1 MMRKQLGK
9 LLLLFLAPL
18 LSACFGDVDPVSESA
33 YSPILMSRLQLEAS
47 VKAVEPRTISNP
59 GKIYNYGDYILIN
72 EQYKGVHII
81 NNQNPEAPVNI
92 AFIQVPGCIDMAVKD
107 QVLYVD
113 NAVDLVAIKLND
125 LMQAQVTK
133 RVRNALPA
141 LMPPDNLWV
150 SYSMAG
156 APEDAVVVGWELKKT
171 E

>member
-1 MMRKQLGK
+1 MRKQLPK
-9 LLLLFLAPL
+9 LLLLLLVPL
-18 LSACFGDVDPVSESA
+18 LSACPANVDPMPESV
-33 YSPILMSRLQLEAS
+33 YSPILMSRQQLETS
-47 VKAVEPRTISNP
+47 VKAVEPRTVSNP
-59 GKIYNYGDYILIN
+59 GKIYSYGDYILIN

-81 NNQNPEAPVNI
+81 NNQNPEAPINI
-92 AFIQVPGCIDMAVKD
+92 GFIQVPGCIDMAVKD

-125 LMQAQVTK
+125 VMQAQVTK

-141 LMPPDNLWV
+141 LLPPDNLWV

-156 APEDAVVVGWELKKT
+156 APEDAVVVGWELKKP